1 MNTEAYNNDEVDYV
15 LGNEKNNLSES
26 NLTRVTH

>member
-15 LGNEKNNLSES
+15 LGNEENNLSES